1 MTRLLKA
8 LDDGVA
14 RLEDIFIAVT
24 MTILMGLLFANV
36 VFRYV
41 LDSPITWTEEVVVA
55 IFSWLVF
62 VGASAAFRAHLHL
75 RIDLVVRLL
84 PAALRR
90 LVAALAALVL
100 VAVIGVVGWF
110 GAAYAVFVAG
120 NLTPMLGFS
129 PAWIYA
135 AVPVGMALSLVHLLR
150 QIVEEGP
157 DEALASV
164 IESAGSEP

>member
-1 MTRLLKA
+1 MTRLLRA
-8 LDDGVA
+8 LDDAVG

-24 MTILMGLLFANV
+24 MAVLMGLLFANV

-41 LDSPITWTEEVVVA
+41 FGSPITWTEEVVVA
-55 IFSWLVF
+55 IFSWMVF

-84 PAALRR
+84 QGVVRKV
-90 LVAALAALVL
+90 VAALAAAVL

-110 GAAYAVFVAG
+110 GAAYAQFVAG

-150 QIVEEGP
+150 QIIEEGP
-157 DEALASV
+157 DKALASV
-164 IESAGSEP
+164 IETAEVES